1 VTGLIPSGSYT
12 YPMSALDRNRLDEE
26 ASPYLRQH
34 ADNPV
39 NWQPWDEATLEAARE
54 TDRPIFLSVGY
65 SACHWCH
72 VMEEESF
79 ADGEVAEL
87 LNEQFVPI
95 KVDRE
100 ERPDVDSV
108 YMTVCQLVTGRGGWP
123 LSAFLTPDGRP
134 FYVGTYFPRDPKQGM
149 PGFLDLCE
157 RVADSWNDPDQ
168 REEMENRADQWTA
181 AAEDELEGT
190 PTDADEPREPP
201 DAGFLDSAA
210 SSALRAADREY
221 GGFGS
226 SGPKF
231 PNPGRLHLLLR
242 AHDRTGR
249 EEYREV
255 VEETLTAMADGG
267 MYDHLGGG
275 FHRYATDRSW
285 TVPHFEKMLYDQATL
300 APAYLAGYRM
310 TGEERYADVAR
321 ETFAFVEREMRHDA
335 GGFFSTLDAQSED
348 PETGEREE
356 GAFFV
361 WTPEEVDEA
370 IEDGLDADL
379 FRERFGVTPSGN
391 FEDGW
396 TVLTLSE
403 PVESLA
409 ESHGLDE
416 SEVRSRLDHAVEQAR
431 TYRETR
437 PRPARDEKVLAGWN
451 GLMISAFAEG
461 ALALDPDLAT
471 TAERAL
477 SFVRERLW
485 DEDDERLTR
494 RWKDGDAKVTGY
506 LEDYAFLGRGA
517 LDLYGVTGDVEHLAF
532 AMELARTITEEFWD
546 AEERTLYFTP
556 ESGESLVARP
566 QELGDQSTP
575 SSTGV
580 AASLLLALAQFSP
593 GESFREVA
601 EGVLDTHAKTVET
614 DPLQHATLVLAADTR
629 AVGSLE
635 LTVAADSL
643 PESWR
648 ERLAETYLPDLLLT
662 VRPPTEAGLA
672 EWLDRLGMEEAP
684 PIWAGREARDG
695 PTLYACRSFT
705 CSPPTDD
712 VEEALEWAERLAPSA
727 DGGDDPGVG
736 FDPDDIDPGGGASEP
751 F

>member
-1 VTGLIPSGSYT
+1 
-12 YPMSALDRNRLDEE
+12 MSVLDRNRLDEE
-26 ASPYLRQH
+26 ASPYLHQH

-39 NWQPWDEATLEAARE
+39 NWQPWDQAALEAARE
-54 TDRPIFLSVGY
+54 TDRPIFLSIGY

-79 ADGEVAEL
+79 ADEEVAEL
-87 LNEQFVPI
+87 LNEHFVPI

-149 PGFLDLCE
+149 PGFLELCG
-157 RVADSWNDPDQ
+157 RVADSWNDPEQ

-190 PTDADEPREPP
+190 PTPADGDDDESREPP
-201 DAGFLDSAA
+201 DAEFLDAAA
-210 SSALRAADREY
+210 SSALRAADREH
-221 GGFGS
+221 GGFGR

-300 APAYLAGYRM
+300 APAYLAGYQV
-310 TGEERYADVAR
+310 TGEERYAEVAR
-321 ETFAFVEREMRHDA
+321 ETFAFVEGEMQHDA

-361 WTPEEVDEA
+361 WTPEAVDEA
-370 IEDGLDADL
+370 VEDPTDADL
-379 FRERFGVTPSGN
+379 FRERFGVTPTGN
-391 FEDGW
+391 FEDGK

-403 PVESLA
+403 PIESLA
-409 ESHGLDE
+409 SGHGLDE
-416 SEVRSRLDHAVEQAR
+416 QAVRERLDRAIAQAR
-431 TYRETR
+431 AYRETR
-437 PRPARDEKVLAGWN
+437 PRPPRDEKVLAGWN

-461 ALALDPDLAT
+461 ALVLDPGLA
-471 TAERAL
+471 EVGEKAL

-485 DEDDERLTR
+485 DEEDGRLTR

-506 LEDYAFLGRGA
+506 LEDYAFLARGA
-517 LDLYGVTGDVEHLAF
+517 LDLYGATGDVEHLAF
-532 AMELARTITEEFWD
+532 AIDLGRTITEEFWD
-546 AEERTLYFTP
+546 AEEETLYFTP

-580 AASLLLALAQFSP
+580 AASLLLDLAHFTP
-593 GESFREVA
+593 DEAFREVA
-601 EGVLDTHAKTVET
+601 EGVLDTHAKTIET

-643 PESWR
+643 PEAWR
-648 ERLAETYLPDLLLT
+648 ERLAERYLPDLLLT
-662 VRPPTEAGLA
+662 VRPPTEAGLRD
-672 EWLDRLGMEEAP
+672 WLDRLGVEEAP
-684 PIWAGREARDG
+684 PIWTGREARDG
-695 PTLYACRSFT
+695 PTLFACRSFT

-712 VEEALEWAERLAPSA
+712 VEEALEWADRLAPST

-736 FDPDDIDPGGGASEP
+736 FDPDGIDPDDGGPGPGP